1 MKIKR
6 KLKNIGLGMVKNE
19 SGQSGPRTQKLA
31 GSKGGINGINWKAK
45 SYFNNFGVVLVK
57 MDVVF
62 LVWGL
67 KNLLYLKNKL
77 MKWADFCMLIQI

>member
-31 GSKGGINGINWKAK
+31 GSKGGINGIN
-45 SYFNNFGVVLVK
+45 
-57 MDVVF
+57 
-62 LVWGL
+62 
-67 KNLLYLKNKL
+67 
-77 MKWADFCMLIQI
+77 